1 MTFEQWWV
9 EEFGHPPLP
18 EEIEMFQ
25 ACRKAWDE
33 SRREAAPLSIE
44 KKREQL
50 TEMLED
56 CILFDGYEDAL
67 IGVCHRFGREPIA
80 IYDMDQC
87 FDTLMAEGID
97 YDAASDHFFTNTMGT
112 WAGDKTPA
120 FLKRF
125 E

>member
-1 MTFEQWWV
+1 MERELMPDYGA
-9 EEFGHPPLP
+9 EEFYRCLIP
-18 EEIEMFQ
+18 ENV
-25 ACRKAWDE
+25 
-33 SRREAAPLSIE
+33 
-44 KKREQL
+44 
-50 TEMLED
+50 
-56 CILFDGYEDAL
+56 FDGYEDAL

-80 IYDMDQC
+80 IYDMDQR